1 VDTLIRNMYKDDGD
15 GLINEN
21 DFFGLITSSEN
32 DADGYLQGFRVT
44 MSTRDEDGYPH
55 FNPNKVFLNEVVEKV
70 YDLTWGNPGCRTSNK
85 GITDYEAFA
94 EDHSL
99 LITLRVGDLSRFT
112 NMRSDYGVL
121 PYPLFDEQQKEYGT
135 RLQDGVS
142 LWCIPIDVK
151 DKQMSTAVLE
161 ALGSQS
167 YKDVTPEYFDVM
179 LKTRYSRD
187 EKAAEM
193 MNIIKNSVWV
203 TFDSLYNESIGY
215 PWHYLRYMMMAG
227 NKNFNSFWAMCEDG
241 YEQNYESTISKIIE
255 LESQFDG

>member
-1 VDTLIRNMYKDDGD
+1 
-15 GLINEN
+15 
-21 DFFGLITSSEN
+21 
-32 DADGYLQGFRVT
+32 
-44 MSTRDEDGYPH
+44 
-55 FNPNKVFLNEVVEKV
+55 
-70 YDLTWGNPGCRTSNK
+70 
-85 GITDYEAFA
+85 
-94 EDHSL
+94 
-99 LITLRVGDLSRFT
+99 
-112 NMRSDYGVL
+112 
-121 PYPLFDEQQKEYGT
+121 
-135 RLQDGVS
+135 
-142 LWCIPIDVK
+142 
-151 DKQMSTAVLE
+151 
-161 ALGSQS
+161 
-167 YKDVTPEYFDVM
+167 M